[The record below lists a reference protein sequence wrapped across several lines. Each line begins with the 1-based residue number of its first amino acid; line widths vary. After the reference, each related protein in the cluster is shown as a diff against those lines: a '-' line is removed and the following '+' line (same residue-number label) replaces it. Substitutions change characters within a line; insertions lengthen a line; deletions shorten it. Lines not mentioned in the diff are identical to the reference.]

1 MGFFDELKTWARGD
15 DEDEEL
21 EEMTARP
28 SRNNKPT
35 EPDNEFAE
43 QAARRNDR
51 VVNINT
57 TAQLSVVL
65 ANPEKFENAAEV
77 ADHLRDRRDR
87 KSVV

>member
-1 MGFFDELKTWARGD
+1 MVRAAKGGTELGFFDELKTWARGD

-43 QAARRNDR
+43 QGNHRHR
-51 VVNINT
+51 T
-57 TAQLSVVL
+57 
-65 ANPEKFENAAEV
+65 P
-77 ADHLRDRRDR
+77 
-87 KSVV
+87 